1 MDLSKL
7 KPEEVQK
14 LRAIAAQM
22 HVSLEE
28 LLKGH
33 NDVTSLLES
42 YNAQQFGMLNEY
54 DKTNSQ
60 VLND

>member
-1 MDLSKL
+1 MDLNKL

-14 LRAIAAQM
+14 LRAIANQM
-22 HVSLEE
+22 QVSLEE

-54 DKTNSQ
+54 DKTNPQ

>member
-1 MDLSKL
+1 MNLSEL
-7 KPEEVQK
+7 TPEEVQK
-14 LRAIAAQM
+14 LRAVAAQL
-22 HVSLEE
+22 HISLEE

-54 DKTNSQ
+54 DKTNPQ